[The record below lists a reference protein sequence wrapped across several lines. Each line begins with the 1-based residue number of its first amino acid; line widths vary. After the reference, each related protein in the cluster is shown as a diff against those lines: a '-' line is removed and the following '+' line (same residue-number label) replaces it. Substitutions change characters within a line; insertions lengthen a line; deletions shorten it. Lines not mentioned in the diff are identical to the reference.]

1 MEEKI
6 LEILKGVFELEY
18 VDKTCSQSTC
28 ESWDSMGQLN
38 LVAEL
43 EDAFG
48 LIFEPEEMAM
58 MKSYQDILSLVVKKK
73 A

>member
-1 MEEKI
+1 
-6 LEILKGVFELEY
+6 
-18 VDKTCSQSTC
+18 
-28 ESWDSMGQLN
+28 MGQLN

-43 EDAFG
+43 EDAFDI
-48 LIFEPEEMAM
+48 IFEPEEMAM